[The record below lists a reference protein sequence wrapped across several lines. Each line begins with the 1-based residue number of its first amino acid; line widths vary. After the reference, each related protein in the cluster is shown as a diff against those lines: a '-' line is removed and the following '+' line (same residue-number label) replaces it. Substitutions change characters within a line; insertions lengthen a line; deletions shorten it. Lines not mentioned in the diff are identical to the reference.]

1 MICDLCTDP
10 KTSRVKTKD
19 SSTTNLFSHLR
30 VWHPAKHAEVAPIS
44 VPKSTPQS
52 KPSKR
57 QTDQPTLVETVER
70 RTPYDESSDRY
81 QLLIKSVTR
90 YLTSGNSTF
99 SL

>member
-19 SSTTNLFSHLR
+19 SSTTNLFSLR
-30 VWHPAKHAEVAPIS
+30 VWHTANHAEVAPIS

-57 QTDQPTLVETVER
+57 LTDQPTLVETVER

-99 SL
+99 TL